1 MEFFNQLRQ
10 HIRGSERTFLIAI
23 GSVLL
28 ASYLATL
35 SPLII
40 QFAIDQLLTGQ
51 PLEQDHWLS
60 QLLMQG
66 MTGRTANQGLLL
78 MGLALTI
85 VMAGRGI
92 FDFFKGR
99 NVALA
104 SETTVERIRD
114 KLYTH
119 LQHLFFEELGDAKS
133 GEWIQRCSS
142 DVETVRKFLANQ
154 LTEIIRAVALFG
166 FTLWMMLQIDWR
178 MTILSTFL
186 IPPIFGFAFFFFRKV
201 QKLFLDM
208 DETEGE
214 LSALLQ
220 ENLTGVRVVRA
231 FGREATEAAK
241 FDEKSQEY
249 RDKTMSL
256 VKAIA
261 VYWGSSDFLAMMQRT
276 LVILVGTVW
285 AVQGRVSLG
294 TVVAF
299 FTYINMILWPIR
311 QMGRILTDLSKCKV
325 SLGRIEELL
334 ALPTED
340 FDESKSMKTI
350 SGRVELRN
358 LTFAYPGEKPILE
371 ELNLIIEKGETIG
384 IVGPTGSGKSTL
396 AHLIAGLIPV
406 NKDQIL
412 IDDEDIGSF
421 PAKALRRQIG
431 IVMQEPFLFA
441 RNIRK
446 NIAIKDETVSDHD
459 VIGATET
466 ASLHQ
471 TILGFDAGYETE
483 IGERGVSLSGGQKQ
497 RMAIARTII
506 DEVPIVVF
514 DDSLSAVDAGT
525 DIEIRNRL
533 KARKHQ
539 ATTLI
544 IAHRLNS
551 IMHADRILVLRDG
564 RIEAIGSHEELLKE
578 KGYYRRLWEIQRGD
592 WKEENRCG

>member
-1 MEFFNQLRQ
+1 MSFFQQIRE
-10 HIRGSERTFLIAI
+10 HIRGSERYFLIAI
-23 GSVLL
+23 GSVLV
-28 ASYLATL
+28 ASYLSTL

-40 QFAIDQLLTGQ
+40 QFAIDQLLAGQ
-51 PLEQDHWLS
+51 PLEQHHWLS
-60 QLLMQG
+60 RLLTYG
-66 MTGRTANQGLLL
+66 MMNLTINQGLFL
-78 MGLALTI
+78 MGLALTL
-85 VMAGRGI
+85 VMAGRGV
-92 FDFFKGR
+92 FDFYKGR
-99 NVALA
+99 HAALA
-104 SETTVERIRD
+104 AETTVERIRD

-154 LTEIIRAVALFG
+154 MTEIIRAVALFG

-186 IPPIFGFAFFFFRKV
+186 IPPIFGFAYFFFKKV
-201 QKLFLDM
+201 QTLFLDM
-208 DETEGE
+208 DETEGA

-249 RDKTMSL
+249 RDKTMKL
-256 VKAIA
+256 VRAIA

-334 ALPTED
+334 ALPTEN
-340 FDESKSMKTI
+340 FDNHEPMKTI
-350 SGRVELRN
+350 SGRVELKN
-358 LTFAYPGEKPILE
+358 LTFAYPGEEPILE
-371 ELNLIIEKGETIG
+371 DLNLMIQKGETLG
-384 IVGPTGSGKSTL
+384 IVGPTGAGKSTL

-406 NKDQIL
+406 DPEQVL
-412 IDDEDIGSF
+412 IDGEDIGSF
-421 PAKALRRQIG
+421 PAKALRKQIG

-446 NIAIKDETVSDHD
+446 NIAIKDESVSEQE

-471 TILGFDAGYETE
+471 TILSFDAGYDTE

-506 DEVPIVVF
+506 DEVPIVIF

-533 KARKHQ
+533 QGRKHQ

-551 IMHADRILVLRDG
+551 VMHADRIMVLRNG
-564 RIEAIGSHEELLKE
+564 RIEAIGTHEELVKK
-578 KGYYRRLWEIQRGD
+578 KGYYKRLWEIQKGD

>member
-1 MEFFNQLRQ
+1 MNFYQQLRK
-10 HIRGSERTFLIAI
+10 HIQGSSRYFLLAI

-28 ASYLATL
+28 ASYLSTL
-35 SPLII
+35 SPLVI
-40 QFAIDQLLTGQ
+40 QTTIDQLLGGN
-51 PLEQDHWLS
+51 PLVQDHWLL
-60 QLLMQG
+60 QLLAEQ
-66 MTGRTANQGLLL
+66 TGNLSTLQSLVL
-78 MGLALTI
+78 MGFSLMI
-85 VMAGRGI
+85 VMAARGV
-92 FDFFKGR
+92 FDFLKGR
-99 NVALA
+99 NAALA
-104 SETTVERIRD
+104 AETTVERIRD

-119 LQHLFFEELGDAKS
+119 LQHLYFEELGDAKS

-154 LTEIIRAVALFG
+154 MTEVIRAIALFG

-178 MTILSTFL
+178 MTLLSTFL
-186 IPPIFGFAFFFFRKV
+186 IPPIFGFAYFFFQKV
-201 QKLFLDM
+201 QRLFKDM
-208 DETEGE
+208 DETEGV
-214 LSALLQ
+214 LSAMLQ

-231 FGREATEAAK
+231 FGREASEAAK
-241 FDEKSQEY
+241 FDAKSQEY
-249 RDKTMSL
+249 RDKTMKL

-261 VYWGSSDFLAMMQRT
+261 IYWGSSDFLAMMQRT
-276 LVILVGTVW
+276 LVILVGTIW
-285 AVQGRVSLG
+285 AVEGRVSLG

-334 ALPTED
+334 ALPTEEFEDDDD
-340 FDESKSMKTI
+340 F
-350 SGRVELRN
+350 RN
-358 LTFAYPGEKPILE
+358 IEGQIQLCDLTFAYPGEKAILE
-371 ELNLIIEKGETIG
+371 HVNLEIEKGETIG
-384 IVGPTGSGKSTL
+384 IVGPTGAGKSTL

-406 NKDQIL
+406 EPGQVL
-412 IDDEDIGSF
+412 IDGIDIGEYK
-421 PAKALRRQIG
+421 AKALRRQIG

-441 RNIRK
+441 RTIRK
-446 NIAIKDETVSDHD
+446 NITIKDESVSEKELY
-459 VIGATET
+459 GATET

-497 RMAIARTII
+497 RMAIARAII
-506 DEVPIVVF
+506 DQVPIMIF

-533 KARKHQ
+533 RQRKTK

-551 IMHADRILVLRDG
+551 VMHADRILILKDG
-564 RIEAIGSHEELLKE
+564 QIEAVGTHEDLVKRN
-578 KGYYRRLWEIQRGD
+578 GYYRRLWEIQKGD

>member
-1 MEFFNQLRQ
+1 MEFFQQIRE
-10 HIRGSERTFLIAI
+10 HIRGSERYFLIAI
-23 GSVLL
+23 GSVLV
-28 ASYLATL
+28 ASYLSTL

-40 QFAIDQLLTGQ
+40 QFAIDQLLAGQ
-51 PLEQDHWLS
+51 PLEQHHWLS
-60 QLLMQG
+60 RLLNQG
-66 MTGRTANQGLLL
+66 MVGLTANQGLFL
-78 MGLALTI
+78 MGLALAI
-85 VMAGRGI
+85 VMASRGI
-92 FDFFKGR
+92 FDFYKGR
-99 NVALA
+99 HAALA

-119 LQHLFFEELGDAKS
+119 LQHLYFEELGDAKS

-154 LTEIIRAVALFG
+154 MTEIIRAIALFG
-166 FTLWMMLQIDWR
+166 FTVGMMLQIDWR

-186 IPPIFGFAFFFFRKV
+186 IPPIFGFAYFFFMKV
-201 QKLFLDM
+201 QRLFQDM
-208 DETEGE
+208 DETEGA

-220 ENLTGVRVVRA
+220 ENLMGVRVIRA

-249 RDKTMSL
+249 RDKTMKL

-340 FDESKSMKTI
+340 FDEDESMKAI

-358 LTFAYPGEKPILE
+358 LTFAYPGETPILE
-371 ELNLIIEKGETIG
+371 DLNLIIEKGETIG
-384 IVGPTGSGKSTL
+384 IVGPTGAGKSTL

-406 NKDQIL
+406 EANQIL
-412 IDDEDIGSF
+412 IDGEDIGSF
-421 PAKALRRQIG
+421 PVKALRRQIG

-441 RNIRK
+441 RNIRR
-446 NIAIKDETVSDHD
+446 NIAIKDESVSDQD

-506 DEVPIVVF
+506 DEVPIVIF

-533 KARKHQ
+533 KGRKHQ

-551 IMHADRILVLRDG
+551 VMHADRILILRDG
-564 RIEAIGSHEELLKE
+564 RIEAVGTHGELVKE
-578 KGYYRRLWEIQRGD
+578 KGYYQRLWEIQKGD
-592 WKEENRCG
+592 WEEENRCG

>member
-1 MEFFNQLRQ
+1 MHFFQQLRQ
-10 HIRGSERTFLIAI
+10 HIRGSERYFLIAI
-23 GSVLL
+23 GAVLV
-28 ASYLATL
+28 ASYLSTL

-40 QFAIDQLLTGQ
+40 QFAIDQLLAGQ
-51 PLEQDHWLS
+51 PLEQHHWLS
-60 QLLMQG
+60 RLLTQG
-66 MTGRTANQGLLL
+66 MTGLTARQGLFL
-78 MGLALTI
+78 MGLALTL
-85 VMAGRGI
+85 VMASRGV
-92 FDFFKGR
+92 FDFLKGR
-99 NVALA
+99 HAALA

-154 LTEIIRAVALFG
+154 MTEVIRAVALFG

-186 IPPIFGFAFFFFRKV
+186 IPPIFGFAYFFFKKV

-208 DETEGE
+208 DETEGA
-214 LSALLQ
+214 LSAMLQ

-249 RDKTMSL
+249 RDKTMKL

-276 LVILVGTVW
+276 LVILVGTIW

-334 ALPTED
+334 ALPTES
-340 FDESKSMKTI
+340 FDDHEPMKTI
-350 SGRVELRN
+350 LGRVELKN
-358 LTFAYPGEKPILE
+358 LTFAYPGEESILE
-371 ELNLIIEKGETIG
+371 DLNLIIEKGETLG
-384 IVGPTGSGKSTL
+384 IVGPTGAGKSTL

-406 NKDQIL
+406 GADQVL
-412 IDDEDIGSF
+412 IDGEDIGSF
-421 PAKALRRQIG
+421 PAKALRKQIG

-446 NIAIKDETVSDHD
+446 NIAIKDESVSEQE

-471 TILGFDAGYETE
+471 TILGFDAGYDTE

-506 DEVPIVVF
+506 DEVPIVIF

-533 KARKHQ
+533 KGRKHQ

-551 IMHADRILVLRDG
+551 VMHADRILVLRNG
-564 RIEAIGSHEELLKE
+564 RIEAIGTHEELVKE
-578 KGYYRRLWEIQRGD
+578 NGYYKRLWEIQKGD

>member
-1 MEFFNQLRQ
+1 MSFFQEIRE
-10 HIRGSERTFLIAI
+10 HTRGSERYFLIAI
-23 GSVLL
+23 GSVLV
-28 ASYLATL
+28 ASYLSTL

-40 QFAIDQLLTGQ
+40 QFTIDQLLAGQ
-51 PLEQDHWLS
+51 PLEQHHWLS
-60 QLLMQG
+60 QLLTQG
-66 MTGRTANQGLLL
+66 MTSLTTNQGLFL
-78 MGLALTI
+78 MGLALTL
-85 VMAGRGI
+85 VMAGRGV
-92 FDFFKGR
+92 FDFYKGR
-99 NVALA
+99 HAALA
-104 SETTVERIRD
+104 AETTVERIRD

-119 LQHLFFEELGDAKS
+119 LQHLFFAELGDAKS

-154 LTEIIRAVALFG
+154 MTEVIRAISLFG

-186 IPPIFGFAFFFFRKV
+186 IPPIFGFAYFFFKKV

-208 DETEGE
+208 DETEGA

-220 ENLTGVRVVRA
+220 ENLTGVRVIRA

-249 RDKTMSL
+249 RDKTMKL
-256 VKAIA
+256 VRAIA

-334 ALPTED
+334 ALPTEN
-340 FDESKSMKTI
+340 FDEHEPMKTI
-350 SGRVELRN
+350 LGRVELKN
-358 LTFAYPGEKPILE
+358 LTFAYPGEEPILE
-371 ELNLIIEKGETIG
+371 DLNLIIEKGETIG
-384 IVGPTGSGKSTL
+384 IVGPTGAGKSTL

-406 NKDQIL
+406 GTDQVL
-412 IDDEDIGSF
+412 IDGEDIGSF
-421 PAKALRRQIG
+421 PAKSIRKQIG

-446 NIAIKDETVSDHD
+446 NIAIKDESVSEQE
-459 VIGATET
+459 VVGATET

-471 TILGFDAGYETE
+471 TILGFNAGYDTE

-506 DEVPIVVF
+506 DEVPIVIF

-533 KARKHQ
+533 KERKHQ

-551 IMHADRILVLRDG
+551 VMHADRIMVLRNG
-564 RIEAIGSHEELLKE
+564 KIEAIGTHGELVKE
-578 KGYYRRLWEIQRGD
+578 KGYYQRLWEIQRGD

>member
-1 MEFFNQLRQ
+1 MNFFQQLRQ

-40 QFAIDQLLTGQ
+40 QFAIDQLLAGQ
-51 PLEQDHWLS
+51 PLEQHHWLS
-60 QLLMQG
+60 QLLMKKMAGQ
-66 MTGRTANQGLLL
+66 TANQGLIL
-78 MGLALTI
+78 MGLALTL

-99 NVALA
+99 NAALA
-104 SETTVERIRD
+104 AETTVERIRD

-154 LTEIIRAVALFG
+154 LTEIIRAFALFG

-186 IPPIFGFAFFFFRKV
+186 IPPIFGFAYFFFMKV

-214 LSALLQ
+214 LSAMLQ
-220 ENLTGVRVVRA
+220 ENLTGVRVIRA

-241 FDEKSQEY
+241 FDKKSQEY
-249 RDKTMSL
+249 RNKSMSL

-340 FDESKSMKTI
+340 FDESKPMKTI
-350 SGRVELRN
+350 SGGVELRN
-358 LTFAYPGEKPILE
+358 LTFAYPGEEAILKE
-371 ELNLIIEKGETIG
+371 INLIIKKGETIG

-406 NKDQIL
+406 DGNQIL
-412 IDDEDIGSF
+412 IDGEDIGSF

-441 RNIRK
+441 RNIRR
-446 NIAIKDETVSDHD
+446 NIAIKDETVSDRD

-471 TILGFDAGYETE
+471 TIQGFNAGYETE

-506 DEVPIVVF
+506 DEVPIVIF

-525 DIEIRNRL
+525 DNEIRNRL

-539 ATTLI
+539 ATTVI

-551 IMHADRILVLRDG
+551 VMHADRILVLREG
-564 RIEAIGSHEELLKE
+564 RIEAVGSHEELVKE

-592 WKEENRCG
+592 WKEDHCG

>member
-1 MEFFNQLRQ
+1 MEFFQQIRE
-10 HIRGSERTFLIAI
+10 HIRGSERYFLIAI
-23 GSVLL
+23 GSVLV
-28 ASYLATL
+28 ASYLSTL

-40 QFAIDQLLTGQ
+40 QFAIDQLLAGQ
-51 PLEQDHWLS
+51 PLEQHHWLS
-60 QLLMQG
+60 RLLNQG
-66 MTGRTANQGLLL
+66 MVGLTANQGLFL
-78 MGLALTI
+78 MGLALAI
-85 VMAGRGI
+85 VMASRGI
-92 FDFFKGR
+92 FDFYKGR
-99 NVALA
+99 HAALA

-119 LQHLFFEELGDAKS
+119 LQHLYFEELGDAKS

-154 LTEIIRAVALFG
+154 MTEIIRAIALFG
-166 FTLWMMLQIDWR
+166 FTVGMMLQIDWR

-186 IPPIFGFAFFFFRKV
+186 IPPIFGFAYFFFMKV
-201 QKLFLDM
+201 QRLFQDM
-208 DETEGE
+208 DETEGA

-220 ENLTGVRVVRA
+220 ENLMGVRVIRA

-249 RDKTMSL
+249 RDKTMKL

-334 ALPTED
+334 ALPTEN
-340 FDESKSMKTI
+340 FDEDESMKTI

-358 LTFAYPGEKPILE
+358 LTFAYPGETPILE
-371 ELNLIIEKGETIG
+371 DLNLIIEKGETIG
-384 IVGPTGSGKSTL
+384 IVGPTGAGKSTL

-406 NKDQIL
+406 EADQIL
-412 IDDEDIGSF
+412 IDGEDIGSF
-421 PAKALRRQIG
+421 PVKALRRQIG

-441 RNIRK
+441 RNIRR
-446 NIAIKDETVSDHD
+446 NIAIKDESVSDQD

-506 DEVPIVVF
+506 DEVPIVIF

-533 KARKHQ
+533 KGRKHQ

-551 IMHADRILVLRDG
+551 VMHADRILILRDG
-564 RIEAIGSHEELLKE
+564 RIEAVGTHGELVKE
-578 KGYYRRLWEIQRGD
+578 KGYYQRLWEIQKGD